1 MFKPVEKHNLDFRHL
16 PHSFIIELDKIEIET
31 DSERKEKLIA
41 TLLNKSEILYKKII
55 YKKSHNPKDF
65 HLEKRAK
72 EIQKRAKEI
81 QNLITY
87 LKYKRKH

>member
-31 DSERKEKLIA
+31 DSEKREKSIAILI
-41 TLLNKSEILYKKII
+41 NKSEILYKKI
-55 YKKSHNPKDF
+55 YKNKHIQ
-65 HLEKRAK
+65 
-72 EIQKRAKEI
+72 IQKRAKEI